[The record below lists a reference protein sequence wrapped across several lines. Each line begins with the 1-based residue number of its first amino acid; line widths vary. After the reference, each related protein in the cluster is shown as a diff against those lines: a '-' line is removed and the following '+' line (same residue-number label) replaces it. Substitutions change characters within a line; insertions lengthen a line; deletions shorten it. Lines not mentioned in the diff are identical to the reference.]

1 MIKINILS
9 SLKKRCLPTKALMK
23 SWIKLALDSA
33 ETDHAPNADNKDIS
47 LHVDFVDADTIKALN
62 QQYRKKNYPT
72 NVLSFEEAIPL
83 PKGKIFLGNLVLCEE
98 VIAKEAQEQDKK
110 FQDHLAHILIHG
122 CLHLL
127 KYDHIKASDAMIME
141 ALEIKI
147 LSKLG
152 IKNPYE

>member
-1 MIKINILS
+1 MIKINIPSKLQ
-9 SLKKRCLPTKALMK
+9 RHLPGKTLMK

-33 ETDHAPNADNKDIS
+33 RNDHAPNASSKEIS
-47 LHVDFVDADTIKALN
+47 LHVDFVDADTIQTLN
-62 QQYRKKNYPT
+62 HQYRKKNYPT
-72 NVLSFEEAIPL
+72 NVLSFEEDIPL
-83 PKGKIFLGNLVLCEE
+83 PKGKKFLGNLVLCEE
-98 VIAKEAQEQDKK
+98 VIAKEAQGQDKK

-127 KYDHIKASDAMIME
+127 KYDHIKESDAIIME